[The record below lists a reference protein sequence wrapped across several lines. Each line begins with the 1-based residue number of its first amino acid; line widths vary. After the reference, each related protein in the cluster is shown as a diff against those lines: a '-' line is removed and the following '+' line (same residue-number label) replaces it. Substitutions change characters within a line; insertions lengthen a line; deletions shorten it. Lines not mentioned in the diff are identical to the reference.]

1 VLTYSPFRHIGS
13 IFSKSPPIH
22 LTFFI
27 TRRCNARCSF
37 CFYLS
42 DENNAEENSPE
53 LSLDE
58 IEKVSSS
65 MGPLLWLAFS
75 GGEIFL
81 RDDIDDIAQ
90 LFYKR
95 NRPSIM
101 LFPTNGLLAGRIT
114 EKVESILRT
123 CTKSTVVVKLSL
135 EGPESV
141 HDSIRGE
148 GSFSKTM
155 KTYEALGPFLDRYPN
170 FELGINTL
178 FCSATQDTVDELI
191 VFVAGLDKIKTHTV
205 SLIRGSVGDNSL
217 KEVDMAKYH
226 ETITKL
232 ASNLQKNISA
242 TYRFRGARLKAAQD
256 IVQRSIIHKT
266 MVENRQVIPCYAGKL
281 NLVLTESG
289 DVYPCES
296 FTMKLGNVREQ
307 GYSMKRI
314 LDSPHAKNIINSI
327 HDRKCFCTHECY
339 LMTNILFNP
348 RLYPQLAKEYLRL
361 R

>member
-1 VLTYSPFRHIGS
+1 
-13 IFSKSPPIH
+13 
-22 LTFFI
+22 
-27 TRRCNARCSF
+27 
-37 CFYLS
+37 
-42 DENNAEENSPE
+42 
-53 LSLDE
+53 
-58 IEKVSSS
+58 
-65 MGPLLWLAFS
+65 MGQLLWLAFS

-90 LFYKR
+90 LFYEK

-114 EKVESILRT
+114 EKIESILRT

-135 EGPESV
+135 EGPEAI

-148 GSFSKTM
+148 GSFKKTM
-155 KTYEALGPFLDRYPN
+155 KTYEALGAFLDRYPN

-191 VFVAGLDKIKTHTV
+191 EFVTGLDKIKTHTV
-205 SLIRGSVGDNSL
+205 SLIRGSVGDNGL
-217 KEVDMAKYH
+217 KEVDMGKYH
-226 ETITKL
+226 ETIKKL
-232 ASNLQKNISA
+232 ASNVRKNISS

-256 IVQRSIIHKT
+256 IVQRGIIHRT
-266 MVENRQVIPCYAGKL
+266 VVEDRQVIPCYAGRL

-296 FTMKLGNVREQ
+296 FTMKLGNIRDS
-307 GYSMKRI
+307 GYSMKRVVE
-314 LDSPHAKNIINSI
+314 SRRAQNIIHSI
-327 HDRKCFCTHECY
+327 QADKCYCTHECY

-348 RLYPQLAKEYLRL
+348 RLYPQLAKEYLRI
-361 R
+361 